1 MRGSEFRSLNYILN
15 PDLTA
20 QLESEEDKTQV
31 QRQIFGNLSTEVSP
45 KAANG
50 PGLGKLEGDRAGRAN
65 QEGQGRILGRAK
77 NYGLGEE
84 PGVEGRGEILSW
96 EILSGRFLAEGL

>member
-1 MRGSEFRSLNYILN
+1 MHGSEFRSLNYVLN

-31 QRQIFGNLSTEVSP
+31 QRQIFGNLSRDISP

-50 PGLGKLEGDRAGRAN
+50 PGLRELERDRAGRVN
-65 QEGQGRILGRAK
+65 QERQGRIHGRAK
-77 NYGLGEE
+77 NHGLGEE